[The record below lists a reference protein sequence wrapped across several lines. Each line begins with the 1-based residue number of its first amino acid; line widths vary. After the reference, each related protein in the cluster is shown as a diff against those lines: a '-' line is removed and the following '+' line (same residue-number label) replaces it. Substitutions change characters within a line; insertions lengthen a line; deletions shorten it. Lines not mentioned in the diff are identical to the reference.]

1 MAVTVEEIKEA
12 VWKLQKK
19 KAYDLVQQGLEE
31 GLDPV
36 AMLKGGV
43 IAGLQTVGAK
53 FGAGEYFLA
62 ELVMSGKVAEPCID
76 LINPHLPPNKEGV
89 QGKVVIGAV
98 TGDLH
103 TIGYGLVTTQ
113 LELNGFEVHKLGI
126 DLPSKYFIEKAEE
139 HNADI
144 IGLSA
149 FLVTT
154 IPYCKEVVGYMKDMG
169 VRDKFKVII
178 GGTECTA
185 DKADAMDVDGWALN
199 AIAAV
204 PLCKRLQNKP
214 VDEAEVKLAQT
225 HDHTWWY
232 NSRRHGCGVRSDGAI
247 G

>member
-1 MAVTVEEIKEA
+1 MSVTVEDVREA
-12 VWKLQKK
+12 VWTLKKQK
-19 KAYDLVQQGLEE
+19 AFDLVQQAIEE
-31 GLDPV
+31 GVDPV
-36 AMLKGGV
+36 AILKEGV
-43 IAGLQTVGAK
+43 IAGLQEVGRR

-76 LINPHLPPNKEGV
+76 FLNPYLPPNKEGV

-113 LELNGFEVHKLGI
+113 LELNGFEVKKLGI
-126 DLPSKYFIEKAEE
+126 DLPSKHFIEKAEE

-154 IPYCKEVVGYMKDMG
+154 IPYCPEVLQYMVDMG
-169 VRDKFKVII
+169 VRDKFKLII

-199 AIAAV
+199 AVAAV
-204 PLCKRLQNKP
+204 PLCKHLQGKE
-214 VDEAEVKLAQT
+214 VDPDEIAKART
-225 HDHTWWY
+225 HDHDWWY
-232 NSRRHGCGVRSDGAI
+232 NSRRFA
-247 G
+247 

>member
-1 MAVTVEEIKEA
+1 MSVSVEEIKEA
-12 VWKLQKK
+12 VWKLQKQ
-19 KAYDLVQQGLEE
+19 KANDLVRKGLEE

-36 AMLKGGV
+36 AMLKRGV
-43 IAGLQTVGAK
+43 IEGLQTVGDK

-62 ELVMSGKVAEPCID
+62 ELVMSAKVAEPCIE

-139 HNADI
+139 HGADI

-154 IPYCKEVVGYMKDMG
+154 IPYCKEVVGYLEDMG
-169 VRDKFKVII
+169 LRDKYKVII

-185 DKADAMDVDGWALN
+185 AKADAMDVDGWALN
-199 AIAAV
+199 AVASV
-204 PLCKRLQNKP
+204 PLCKHLQGKP
-214 VDEAEVKLAQT
+214 VDEAEVLLGRS
-225 HDHTWWY
+225 HDHKWWY
-232 NSRRHGCGVRSDGAI
+232 NSRRHG
-247 G
+247 